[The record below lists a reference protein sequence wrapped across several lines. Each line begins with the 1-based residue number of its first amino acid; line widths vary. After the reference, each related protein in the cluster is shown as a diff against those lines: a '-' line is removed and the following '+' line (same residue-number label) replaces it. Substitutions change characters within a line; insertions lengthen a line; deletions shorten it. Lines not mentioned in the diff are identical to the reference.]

1 MYSYNVNKDWKAAT
15 CSEVLLEYIF
25 NAMQAGNVNV
35 DALLTQIENNTD
47 GLESLLTSL
56 VDNTGEPITLSSMT
70 VEDED
75 LIVWERRL
83 VYDPSDQ
90 SYSVEYFN
98 EAGVSGTPVGAIVF
112 TQQQELFY
120 LSELWAD
127 IDLSKA
133 DDNDLGSFFSGRLS
147 VGGKAI
153 NPETPDAYTEGAP
166 AMLKHDFNNGALL
179 VQECH
184 YESDLRVDDDI
195 VSNSTTYVTGD
206 EIDLISYSGISLYPN
221 VIVTGATTAYFKIQ
235 WSADATSWFDE
246 TVNEAGTVG
255 TPAAG
260 EQLITQNSSVWSFD
274 PSTSGVK
281 PLAGVTLTKR
291 ARYIRVVQ
299 KCAGAISITVQYPYQ
314 LLR

>member
-1 MYSYNVNKDWKAAT
+1 MPTNAFSGGVKKSWQAAT
-15 CSEVLLEYIF
+15 NTEVLLEY
-25 NAMQAGNVNV
+25 VL
-35 DALLTQIENNTD
+35 DAIQNGSLNTD
-47 GLESLLTSL
+47 GIESLLSTLIS
-56 VDNTGEPITLSSMT
+56 NTGEPITLSSMT

-98 EAGVSGTPVGAIVF
+98 EAGVSGTPVGAVVF

-133 DDNDLGSFFSGRLS
+133 DDNDPGSFFSGRLS

-153 NPETPDAYTEGAP
+153 NPETPDVYTEGAP
-166 AMLKHDFNNGALL
+166 SMLKQDFNNGALL

-184 YESDLRVDDDI
+184 YDSDLRVDQNVLSD
-195 VSNSTTYVTGD
+195 STTYVSGD
-206 EIDLISYSGISLYPN
+206 EIDLNSYGGVTLYPN
-221 VIVTGATTAYFKIQ
+221 VIVTGATTGYFKIQ
-235 WSADATSWFDE
+235 WSANSNDWFDE
-246 TVNEAGTVG
+246 TINEPGTVG
-255 TPAAG
+255 TPAAN
-260 EQLITQNSSVWSFD
+260 EQLITQNSAVWSFD
-274 PSTSGVK
+274 ASTSGVK
-281 PLAGVTLTKR
+281 PLASITLTKR
-291 ARYIRVVQ
+291 ARYVRVLQ
-299 KCAGAISITVQYPYQ
+299 KSAGAVAITVNYPYQ